1 MATVRSSLDTDK
13 ASNLLH
19 PFLLHALA
27 VSTKKQAAS
36 CRDDLAPGQ
45 YDIDAAVSIQ
55 GLLTVGENSV
65 VASSVTPQPEQLLA
79 LVLGKLNAT
88 TREKLLRELPSDF
101 AANGNEM
108 PKADESLVES
118 VQDLLTRLRREVTRT
133 RRGSVTGDFD
143 VKAIPALVMSRL
155 EIAG

>member
-1 MATVRSSLDTDK
+1 MATVRLSQDADK
-13 ASNLLH
+13 ASDSL
-19 PFLLHALA
+19 PAPLLHALTVA
-27 VSTKKQAAS
+27 AKKQAAN
-36 CRDDLAPGQ
+36 CRDDLSPGQ
-45 YDIDAAVSIQ
+45 YEIDAAVSIR

-79 LVLGKLNAT
+79 LILGKLNAN

-118 VQDLLTRLRREVTRT
+118 VQDLLARLRREVTRP
-133 RRGSVTGDFD
+133 RRGSVKGTFD
-143 VKAIPALVMSRL
+143 VQVIPALVMSKL
-155 EIAG
+155 AIAG